1 MNRLIEAAKAVIAD
15 FNYDEDD
22 YPNDQVIANLRA
34 AVERA
39 EKQEAESIKFDER
52 FHHWFIGHRK
62 MLFEL
67 GTYDCAEMAWTA
79 AQQAERMRIK
89 DLLKQSSDWFEDDQM
104 AQANWL
110 LEKIDAGEDS

>member
-1 MNRLIEAAKAVIAD
+1 MKTEIELMRAALTAIEVWSHRDPETLPIVA
-15 FNYDEDD
+15 E
-22 YPNDQVIANLRA
+22 LRA

-39 EKQEAESIKFDER
+39 EKQEAVGFEEWWGQQNEWHCYKDVA
-52 FHHWFIGHRK
+52 RK
-62 MLFEL
+62 
-67 GTYDCAEMAWTA
+67 AWTA

-110 LEKIDAGEDS
+110 LEKIDATTV